1 MPFRFLPLTTSAV
14 LLLATAAQPQSAPSK
29 RAAPAPAPAQA
40 PAASPAND
48 PSTETLVDPIAA
60 SVLSQPG
67 GVGLSI
73 GVARKGRLLLSK
85 GYGLADRDRAWWY
98 ALITTVSS
106 VAGGVIG
113 YLIGMFFFDAVGQ
126 QIIEFYDA
134 RDKFDKAVSWFDTYG
149 VWIVF
154 IAGFSPIPYKLF
166 TITSGLLGMAL
177 VPFVLASIVGRA
189 GQFFLVAALVV
200 FGGERLEGSIRK
212 YVEWLGWAVVAAAVV
227 LWLVTR
233 GR

>member
-1 MPFRFLPLTTSAV
+1 MKVFGPMYE
-14 LLLATAAQPQSAPSK
+14 
-29 RAAPAPAPAQA
+29 RALGWARHPRAPALL
-40 PAASPAND
+40 
-48 PSTETLVDPIAA
+48 T
-60 SVLSQPG
+60 
-67 GVGLSI
+67 GLSFAEA
-73 GVARKGRLLLSK
+73 VVFPVPPEVMLAPMC
-85 GYGLADRDRAWWY
+85 LADRDRAWWY

-177 VPFVLASIVGRA
+177 VPFILASIVGRA

>member
-1 MPFRFLPLTTSAV
+1 VLFGKLYDKVMSWARHPHAPWYLCGVSAMESSFFPV
-14 LLLATAAQPQSAPSK
+14 PTAFMLAPMC
-29 RAAPAPAPAQA
+29 
-40 PAASPAND
+40 
-48 PSTETLVDPIAA
+48 
-60 SVLSQPG
+60 
-67 GVGLSI
+67 
-73 GVARKGRLLLSK
+73 
-85 GYGLADRDRAWWY
+85 LADRDRAWWY

-212 YVEWLGWAVVAAAVV
+212 YVEWLGWAVVAAAVA

-233 GR
+233 G